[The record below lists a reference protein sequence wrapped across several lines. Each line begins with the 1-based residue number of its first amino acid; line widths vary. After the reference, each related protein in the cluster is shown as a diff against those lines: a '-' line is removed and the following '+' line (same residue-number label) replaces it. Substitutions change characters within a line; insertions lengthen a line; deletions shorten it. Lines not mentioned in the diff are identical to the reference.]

1 MLRGAFIALVAAV
14 IVGVYPQLSSQTA
27 SADGHVNPLQVTV
40 RNVTSGQGLSPA
52 VVIVHDAD
60 AVILPSSAERLAGL
74 EALAESGSNTEL
86 IETYGD
92 RDGVKSVFRFGGII
106 APNAGASI
114 QGVLAAPGDHITVMG
129 MLVCTNDAIAVG
141 TVIVPD
147 DEDLPAIGAGRVLD
161 AGTEDNSESEGDVPC
176 LGGTGVSAGDTADG
190 EGQIG
195 PHPGIE
201 GNSDL
206 SKDRHGWIGTA
217 IQITINSR
225 GSNVLKTAETNIN
238 LVNLTFG
245 QPLTSPLIVVHD
257 PATDPFQYTR
267 PSELPGIGDF
277 AEGGLATTLIPTLL
291 ELPGVVDVDQVP
303 GPGPG
308 GVVLPGVGLSL
319 PVTVLDGSHISVAG
333 MFACTNDAYVVARV
347 PVTVVDGEAQLARAI
362 GEVFDSGSENND
374 ETTATVPCLGGVP
387 AALSAG
393 DGEGSRSAHSGI
405 TGDADL
411 FPNVHSWHSDG
422 TIAVSVGGDPLPPQK
437 LPSVGGYSPTNL
449 SLLFAGIAGLALLA
463 LGAPAVSRAF
473 RSRMR
478 S

>member
-74 EALAESGSNTEL
+74 EAMAESGSNTEL
-86 IETYGD
+86 IETYSD

-176 LGGTGVSAGDTADG
+176 LGGTGVSDGDTADG

-206 SKDRHGWIGTA
+206 SKDRHGWVNTA

-238 LVNLTFG
+238 LINLTFG
-245 QPLTSPLIVVHD
+245 QALTGPVIVVHD
-257 PATDPFQYTR
+257 AAVSPFEYTR
-267 PSELPGIGDF
+267 PSELPGIDNF
-277 AEGGLATTLIPTLL
+277 SEGGLATTLIPSLL
-291 ELPGVVDVDQVP
+291 ELPGVVEVTQVFGT
-303 GPGPG
+303 GPN
-308 GVVLPGVGLSL
+308 GVVLPKGTLSA
-319 PVTVLDGSHISVAG
+319 PTTAIDGSHISVAG

-347 PVTVVDGEAQLARAI
+347 PVSIVDGEVQLARAI

-374 ETTATVPCLGGVP
+374 ETTATVPCLGMVA

-393 DGEGSRSAHSGI
+393 DGEGSRSPHPGI

-411 FPNVHSWHSDG
+411 DANIYSWHSDG

-437 LPSVGGYSPTNL
+437 LPSVGGYSPSNL

-463 LGAPAVSRAF
+463 LGAPAISRAF